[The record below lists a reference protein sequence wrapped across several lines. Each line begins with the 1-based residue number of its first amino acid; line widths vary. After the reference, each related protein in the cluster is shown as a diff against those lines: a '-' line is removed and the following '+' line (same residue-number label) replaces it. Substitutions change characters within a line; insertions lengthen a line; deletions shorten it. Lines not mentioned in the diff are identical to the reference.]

1 MFLLVLQ
8 QLSTLRL
15 CQCLPAADWAE
26 MQINHSII
34 NTLMLLQTTLT
45 SMSLLK
51 THLSVTQEAQFISVI
66 RDSWDSTIS
75 LKVMKDFIKS
85 QKPIRTVNWLN
96 NWGAGCFF
104 QFWRSAILLLNKIC
118 FVKCSAVD
126 FNAFSLEKY
135 VTFSH

>member
-15 CQCLPAADWAE
+15 NMSICLPAAEGAE

-66 RDSWDSTIS
+66 HDSRDSTIS

-85 QKPIRTVNWLN
+85 QKPIYL
-96 NWGAGCFF
+96 
-104 QFWRSAILLLNKIC
+104 
-118 FVKCSAVD
+118 
-126 FNAFSLEKY
+126 
-135 VTFSH
+135 